1 VGLKRCEVPLET
13 CTSMGG
19 AADYLVR
26 RKLARSIDKSEM
38 LDRLTQARELR
49 LVMNADHVQ
58 RGVSFM
64 CLCCGCC
71 CNMLL
76 GVSKVGYPHTIV
88 TSNYLAKS
96 EDRTCDG
103 CLKCKKAC
111 PINAI
116 SFERLAESAGKK
128 KARPIVDESTCL
140 GCGVCGLAC
149 TAGAMTLHPRSQRVL
164 YPETTF
170 ERAILQCLD
179 IGTLQNQ
186 LFADPDRI
194 SHQFLRAFV
203 GAFLRLP
210 PVKKALVGETLRS
223 RFLGA
228 LKSASGMASPRP
240 S

>member
-1 VGLKRCEVPLET
+1 
-13 CTSMGG
+13 MGG

-26 RKLARSIDKSEM
+26 RKLARPIDKKEM
-38 LDRLTQARELR
+38 LDRLTQARDMG
-49 LVMNADHVQ
+49 LVMNADNV
-58 RGVSFM
+58 RNGVSFM

-76 GVSKVGYPHTIV
+76 GISQFCYPHTVV
-88 TSNYLAKS
+88 TSNYLAKA
-96 EDRTCDG
+96 EDTTCDG

-111 PINAI
+111 PIKAI
-116 SFERLAESAGKK
+116 SFERLAEPVGKK
-128 KARPIVDESTCL
+128 KARPVVDESICL
-140 GCGVCGLAC
+140 GCGVCALAC
-149 TAGAMTLHPRSQRVL
+149 TTRSMTLRHRPQRVL

-170 ERAILQCLD
+170 ERIILQALEV
-179 IGTLQNQ
+179 GTLQNL
-186 LFADPDRI
+186 LFAEPDRL

-210 PVKKALVGETLRS
+210 PVKRALVGETLRS